1 MDSVQ
6 IPTSVVP
13 PKTMQPAVASQAN
26 SQNQQQAQGKQAEQF
41 EVDKET
47 RMIAELSRQKVA
59 AQPEIQAQRAQ
70 QSALERQGSV
80 VETSRKSKTP
90 DHRTATLTSSRAPN
104 WSQLS
109 AAVNGYTHLQRAM
122 NLYQQIDRL

>member
-1 MDSVQ
+1 VDSVN
-6 IPTSVVP
+6 IPTSVVTP
-13 PKTMQPAVASQAN
+13 NPMLQPLTSQTN
-26 SQNQQQAQGKQAEQF
+26 SQQQSDSSAKQAEQF

-47 RMIAELSRQKVA
+47 RMIAELSRQKAA
-59 AQPEIQAQRAQ
+59 AQAESSTQKQPVAGT
-70 QSALERQGSV
+70 ERQGNV
-80 VETSRKSKTP
+80 VSKTSSDP
-90 DHRTATLTSSRAPN
+90 RMSSLSSSRAPN